1 MTDWNKANKLIT
13 ERDNKRVELI
23 QAPSI
28 EEKNA
33 IKAEIK
39 NLDKQIE
46 KILGRKEY
54 SRVKEVR
61 GKDSKDEEQKIKKYY
76 EFKETESKINSFS
89 VAVKRFLRKLMK
101 KNEKNQSKLVV
112 IKNDTK
118 EYVRKA
124 S

>member
-1 MTDWNKANKLIT
+1 MIDWNKANKLIT

-46 KILGRKEY
+46 KILGKKEY

-61 GKDSKDEEQKIKKYY
+61 GKDSKEEEQKIKKYY

-101 KNEKNQSKLVV
+101 KNEKQQKLVA
-112 IKNDTK
+112 IKNENK
-118 EYVRKA
+118 EYVKKA
-124 S
+124 A

>member
-1 MTDWNKANKLIT
+1 MIDWNKANKLIT

-46 KILGRKEY
+46 KILGKKEY

-61 GKDSKDEEQKIKKYY
+61 GKDSKEEEQKIKKYY

-89 VAVKRFLRKLMK
+89 IAVKRFLRKLMK
-101 KNEKNQSKLVV
+101 KNEKQQKLVV
-112 IKNDTK
+112 IKNENK
-118 EYVRKA
+118 EYVKKA
-124 S
+124 A

>member
-46 KILGRKEY
+46 KILGKKEY

-61 GKDSKDEEQKIKKYY
+61 GKDSKEEEQKIKKYY

-89 VAVKRFLRKLMK
+89 IAVKRFLRKLMK
-101 KNEKNQSKLVV
+101 RNEKQQKLVAIKNE
-112 IKNDTK
+112 TK